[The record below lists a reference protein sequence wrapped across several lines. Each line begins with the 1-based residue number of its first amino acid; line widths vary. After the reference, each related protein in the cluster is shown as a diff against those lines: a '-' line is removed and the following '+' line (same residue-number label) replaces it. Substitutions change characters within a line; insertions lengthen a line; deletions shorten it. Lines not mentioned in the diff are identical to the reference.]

1 MDPTTASGAGGSAG
15 ERALTGL
22 LDSSHY
28 AAPDELASLI
38 ARSAVE
44 LGAREA
50 IVYVVGY
57 EQRYLIP
64 LTGDGVPA
72 RERLEI
78 DHTLGGRAFRTIELL
93 RAEAE
98 DGGERWWVPL
108 LNGTSRIGVLELVLP
123 TVDGLLERWA
133 RTFAG
138 LVATLVVTKNL
149 YGDVFD
155 LTRRTDE
162 MTLAAEMQWEL
173 LPPLTFSDGRIT
185 VSGVLEPSHRVAGD
199 TFDYALNDGTLHLAV
214 IDAMGH
220 GFEATLMTT
229 VVVGVYRHS
238 RRCRLSLAETYA
250 AMDDAISWQFG
261 LDRFVTGQL
270 AEVDTATGALRWLN
284 AGHPPPLL
292 TRGNNLVG
300 PLPCEPTLPIGF
312 GGAVAEI
319 AEYQLQP
326 GDRLVFVTDGVLE
339 ARSPDGDF
347 FGEAR
352 LGDHLVRATIAGLP
366 APETVRRL
374 AAAVLEHQDG
384 PLRDDATTVFVEW
397 TGRERRPALQDP
409 PT

>member
-78 DHTLGGRAFRTIELL
+78 DHTLGGRAFRSLELL

-155 LTRRTDE
+155 LARRTDE

-300 PLPCEPTLPIGF
+300 PLQCEPTLPIGF

-347 FGEAR
+347 FGEPR

-374 AAAVLEHQDG
+374 AAAILEHQDG

-397 TGRERRPALQDP
+397 AGRERRPALQDP